1 MNLSSARGVGNLK
14 VAYFLTP
21 FQPTRKCQLPP
32 NQCPMYTIS
41 SSSVSGVSLN
51 GIMEKLELDLEQA
64 FDLRGYQFS
73 LKEGKVRPTL
83 EHLQTLSAIQKLL
96 SGPTCP
102 IQRLMPLIALLT
114 AIAKPVHI
122 GGLPHQADTVALDKQ
137 MEST

>member
-1 MNLSSARGVGNLK
+1 M
-14 VAYFLTP
+14 
-21 FQPTRKCQLPP
+21 
-32 NQCPMYTIS
+32 
-41 SSSVSGVSLN
+41 N

-102 IQRLMPLIALLT
+102 VQQLMPLIALLT

-137 MEST
+137 LEST